1 MYDCVMITDKDISE
15 FLKQLPKDID
25 PEEWRMISA
34 SLTGL
39 RDGMSPREVAGYY
52 NISKDFVIDF
62 YSKNNATV
70 EKSERGSR
78 KKKQSNM
85 IDFLKS
91 NVGKTV
97 TPKEV
102 AEAVNISLPTF
113 YNFFN
118 ANRGYFKKIKR
129 GEFEIVD
136 PSEIRKEEK

>member
-1 MYDCVMITDKDISE
+1 MITDKDISE
-15 FLKQLPKDID
+15 FLKQLPRDID
-25 PEEWRMISA
+25 PEEWRMIAA

-39 RDGMSPREVAGYY
+39 RDGMSPKEVAGYY
-52 NISKDFVIDF
+52 NISKDFVVDF
-62 YSKNNATV
+62 YNKNNATV

-85 IDFLKS
+85 IEFLKS
-91 NVGKTV
+91 NVGKTI
-97 TPKEV
+97 TPKEF